1 MKRGKR
7 DLPRLINC
15 LSDRGSPNLPTYVLL
30 WQCKATK
37 EQSLRNATP
46 TYVRVHD
53 LCVFIGRCRL
63 RGHSFST
70 YAQISRFQTHP
81 PTVYAQ
87 IMTSLWRQ
95 YIGVRTALDPPTL
108 PLRCVRTK
116 WMAPSPQTP
125 ADQER
130 WLVQQSLSIMTL
142 CLWFQCLKTLVCKG
156 LLVGFIERCRVWSG
170 LGWFILYLKVS
181 VKKHFHWIAT
191 QTYVYRT
198 YTDSYCDIEFVFRKN
213 RCIHDCIM

>member
-15 LSDRGSPNLPTYVLL
+15 LSDRGSPNLLTHVLL
-30 WQCKATK
+30 WQCKVAK
-37 EQSLRNATP
+37 EQSLRNATS

-87 IMTSLWRQ
+87 IRTSLWQQ
-95 YIGVRTALDPPTL
+95 YIGIRKALDPL
-108 PLRCVRTK
+108 PSSGVYVLNEWPLNVPHIKHVDIT
-116 WMAPSPQTP
+116 
-125 ADQER
+125 
-130 WLVQQSLSIMTL
+130 VQ
-142 CLWFQCLKTLVCKG
+142 G
-156 LLVGFIERCRVWSG
+156 H
-170 LGWFILYLKVS
+170 Y
-181 VKKHFHWIAT
+181 
-191 QTYVYRT
+191 
-198 YTDSYCDIEFVFRKN
+198 
-213 RCIHDCIM
+213 